1 MLDNSRT
8 RLKRPK
14 EAQSTL
20 RYCWHK
26 NLPLFAM
33 LRSITVKIFVSSN
46 VLKFALLIFTAHL
59 VVSVG
64 ALLLILIS
72 SPSLPIISCP
82 RFCVTMAC
90 WNMLPDWSNAS
101 IIRTFSH
108 LVERRR
114 WNCGLRQS
122 GLVNYSGVK
131 CLEYLDR
138 LLRQLRSINCYGSLV
153 KTLRKCVH
161 ITVLEPFIINNLC
174 NYTLYLH
181 H

>member
-26 NLPLFAM
+26 NLLLFVM
-33 LRSITVKIFVSSN
+33 LRSIVVEIFISSN
-46 VLKFALLIFTAHL
+46 VLKFALPIFMVHL

-64 ALLLILIS
+64 ALLLILIN

-82 RFCVTMAC
+82 RYCVTMAC
-90 WNMLPDWSNAS
+90 WNMLPDWPNAS
-101 IIRTFSH
+101 IIRNFSN
-108 LVERRR
+108 LAERRR
-114 WNCGLRQS
+114 WNCGLQQS

-174 NYTLYLH
+174 N
-181 H
+181 

>member
-33 LRSITVKIFVSSN
+33 LRSIVVEIFVSSN

-72 SPSLPIISCP
+72 SPSLPITSYP

-90 WNMLPDWSNAS
+90 WNMLPDWPNVS
-101 IIRTFSH
+101 IIRNFSS
-108 LVERRR
+108 LAERRK
-114 WNCGLRQS
+114 WNCGLQQS
-122 GLVNYSGVK
+122 GLVNYLSVK
-131 CLEYLDR
+131 CLEHLDR
-138 LLRQLRSINCYGSLV
+138 LLRQLRSIICYGSLV

-161 ITVLEPFIINNLC
+161 ITVLEPFITNNLC
-174 NYTLYLH
+174 N
-181 H
+181 